1 MTYVERC
8 LYEYRENLAL
18 IDTLKS
24 EIEDLLSV
32 RAQNYESNIGGGQSN
47 PVEAVTMKKLYL
59 ERRLNR
65 VERTTR
71 TIKRLDEDLCG
82 SDVRVQQMSRILK
95 LKYFRG
101 ESIDYVLRSM
111 AISPSTYWRRNGELL
126 RKARKYLGEE

>member
-8 LYEYRENLAL
+8 LYDYKENLAL

-24 EIEDLLSV
+24 EIEDLISV
-32 RAQNYESNIGGGQSN
+32 RAQNYESNTGGGQSN
-47 PVEAVTMKKLYL
+47 PVEAVMLKKMSL
-59 ERRLNR
+59 ERKLSRM
-65 VERTTR
+65 ERMTR
-71 TIKRLDEDLCG
+71 AIKRLDEDLCG
-82 SDVRVQQMSRILK
+82 SDIRIQQMSRILK

-111 AISPSTYWRRNGELL
+111 AISPSTYWRRNSELL